1 MWWVLVHS
9 VPIWLGLGR
18 NFLSTGYELA
28 PRVTIQKERL
38 GFLLSPIGGILEL
51 YFSKG

>member
-18 NFLSTGYELA
+18 NFLSTGYEVA
-28 PRVTIQKERL
+28 PRVTIQKEWL
-38 GFLLSPIGGILEL
+38 GSLLSPIGGILEL
-51 YFSKG
+51 